1 MLYSQAKTVANF
13 RPMNLID
20 HLHPSIVH
28 FPIALLCIG
37 SAAGLVYLFA
47 WPRPELRLVTWLAL
61 LAGWIACA
69 AAVLTGLVAQSGL
82 PPDAPYRAVL
92 NRHTTA
98 GFVALAVYGLLL
110 YQRLIYGTARARKAR
125 ARSGES
131 ADRDLLDD
139 PARRLW
145 NALLLLIGLASVVF
159 TGWNGGELV
168 YLWGVNVGG

>member
-1 MLYSQAKTVANF
+1 
-13 RPMNLID
+13 MNPID
-20 HLHPSIVH
+20 HLHPSVVH
-28 FPIALLCIG
+28 FPIALLCTG
-37 SAAGLVYLFA
+37 SATGLVYLFFR
-47 WPRPELRLVTWLAL
+47 PRPELRLATWL
-61 LAGWIACA
+61 A
-69 AAVLTGLVAQSGL
+69 AAVLTGLIAQSGL

-92 NRHTTA
+92 NRHIAA
-98 GFVALAVYGLLL
+98 GFTVLAIYGLLL

-125 ARSGES
+125 ARMGADGVGA

-145 NALLLLIGLASVVF
+145 NALLLLIGLASVLF